1 MIREKP
7 ALKILHIDP
16 EKNWGGGEG
25 QVLGLLSCLSER
37 GHLNH
42 LACDPTGLLFPRA
55 QGRGIITIPVSIRNE
70 VDVRPVWPL
79 RRRVRAEAYDI
90 VHLHTK
96 RAHALAPWLRI
107 GTRGPVFLVTRR
119 MDYPV
124 ENNWYTH
131 FLYNRYVDGV
141 VAISQKIADLLIE
154 GGVGKERIRVIH
166 SGIDP
171 RLFAQKE
178 NSSRQKGSPL
188 IIGTAAVLEE
198 RKGHRFLLEAAALL
212 KREGYP
218 LEYWFAGEGSQREAL
233 QTQTVKLGLGVNVS
247 FLGFISDVQKFL
259 SQIDIFVLSS
269 LYEGLG
275 ISVLEAMA
283 AGKPVVV
290 TRVGGLSELV
300 ESGKSGLLVPPAD
313 PRALADS
320 IAKLA
325 REQDLR
331 ANMGKNAMERVCR
344 RFTMEQ
350 MALKNEGYYY
360 DLLRRRT

>member
-16 EKNWGGGEG
+16 EKNWGGGES

-37 GHLNH
+37 RHLNH
-42 LACDPTGLLFPRA
+42 LACDPNGLLFPRA
-55 QGRGIITIPVSIRNE
+55 QSHGILTIPVSIRNE
-70 VDVRPVWPL
+70 IDLRPVWSL
-79 RRRVRAEAYDI
+79 RRRVQREGYDI
-90 VHLHTK
+90 VHFHTK

-107 GTRGPVFLVTRR
+107 RTQGPTFLVTRR

-124 ENNWYTH
+124 RKNWYTRY
-131 FLYNRYVDGV
+131 LYNRYVDGV

-154 GGVGKERIRVIH
+154 AGVEREKIRVIH

-171 RLFAQKE
+171 NLFAQKE
-178 NSSRQKGSPL
+178 GSSRDKAGPL
-188 IIGTAAVLEE
+188 VIGTAAVLEE

-212 KREGYP
+212 KREGYS
-218 LEYWFAGEGSQREAL
+218 LCYWFAGEGSQRERL
-233 QTQTVKLGLGVNVS
+233 QKQAVTLGLGENVS
-247 FLGFISDVQKFL
+247 FLGFISDIQKFL
-259 SQIDIFVLSS
+259 SQIDIFVLPS

-300 ESGKSGLLVPPAD
+300 ESGKSGWLVLPAD

-320 IAKLA
+320 IAKLV
-325 REQDLR
+325 REKDLR
-331 ANMGKNAMERVCR
+331 TDLGKNATERVCQ

-350 MALKNEGYYY
+350 MALKNEAYYY
-360 DLLRRRT
+360 DLLGCRT